1 MAFFRAQ
8 VVPAVLG
15 TVAVALAVA
24 CVVLVAEQ
32 GRVVMESGMNMR
44 AKENAFFDMLA
55 AKDQSKGVSQR
66 PMLQR
71 RYTGLQ
77 ERSEADKYFASLA
90 NRPVSDDP
98 RVLRPKKHMIHHPVA
113 HHVVHPRQ
121 IKHAPHPV
129 AKRPSFSM
137 AFAEAHE
144 QLLREKA
151 KMRVLSE
158 ADHVKVETQK
168 FALEKMAANSQ
179 AHKYIKHLQDLS
191 NKVFPSSMADDNQG
205 TRSVSHA
212 LTDDMTVK
220 FDHGVKHAKGPK
232 LFKKGFHGKFKTF
245 HKKEYQHSHHP
256 IHKSHWSQPAY
267 PHHKP
272 PSRITHVEDPMGHLV
287 APEMKIGD
295 KGQVDPQALY

>member
-1 MAFFRAQ
+1 MVCTA
-8 VVPAVLG
+8 
-15 TVAVALAVA
+15 A
-24 CVVLVAEQ
+24 CV
-32 GRVVMESGMNMR
+32 
-44 AKENAFFDMLA
+44 
-55 AKDQSKGVSQR
+55 
-66 PMLQR
+66 
-71 RYTGLQ
+71 
-77 ERSEADKYFASLA
+77 
-90 NRPVSDDP
+90 
-98 RVLRPKKHMIHHPVA
+98 
-113 HHVVHPRQ
+113 
-121 IKHAPHPV
+121 
-129 AKRPSFSM
+129 
-137 AFAEAHE
+137 

-191 NKVFPSSMADDNQG
+191 NKVFPSSMADDNQGTRSVFPSSMADDNQG

>member
-77 ERSEADKYFASLA
+77 DKSKGVSQRPMLQRRYTGLQERSEADKYFASLA

-98 RVLRPKKHMIHHPVA
+98 RVLRPKKHMIHHP
-113 HHVVHPRQ
+113 
-121 IKHAPHPV
+121 
-129 AKRPSFSM
+129 
-137 AFAEAHE
+137 
-144 QLLREKA
+144 
-151 KMRVLSE
+151 
-158 ADHVKVETQK
+158 
-168 FALEKMAANSQ
+168 
-179 AHKYIKHLQDLS
+179 
-191 NKVFPSSMADDNQG
+191 
-205 TRSVSHA
+205 
-212 LTDDMTVK
+212 
-220 FDHGVKHAKGPK
+220 
-232 LFKKGFHGKFKTF
+232 
-245 HKKEYQHSHHP
+245 
-256 IHKSHWSQPAY
+256 
-267 PHHKP
+267 
-272 PSRITHVEDPMGHLV
+272 
-287 APEMKIGD
+287 
-295 KGQVDPQALY
+295 